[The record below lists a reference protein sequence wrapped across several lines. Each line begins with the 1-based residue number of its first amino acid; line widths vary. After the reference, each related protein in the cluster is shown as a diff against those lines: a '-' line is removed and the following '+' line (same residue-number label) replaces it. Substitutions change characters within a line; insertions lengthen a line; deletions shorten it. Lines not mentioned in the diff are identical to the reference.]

1 MEELLKEKWDGILN
15 DIRIEF
21 NITNVSFNQW
31 LKPLVVFGIEGNTVL
46 LLYDDNE
53 GAELGI
59 KYLDKHFKKALSAFI
74 SEAMDEEY
82 EINFFSPVEARAY
95 TGKKREFVQ
104 QRNLASTTMK
114 NISLNPKYTFD
125 SFIVGRNNRF
135 AQTAA
140 FAIAER
146 PGTSYNPLYI
156 YGGPGLGKTHL
167 MQAIGNYINETRSD
181 LNILYVTS
189 ESYTNELIDNLRTT
203 QNATAMRQFREK
215 YRSVDVFMIDD
226 IQFIVDKHA
235 TQEEFFNTFNSL
247 YEAGK
252 QIIITSDKPPKDIQK
267 LDERFTS
274 RFEMGLM
281 ADIGLPDYETRKAII
296 TRKLE
301 ENDYDL
307 APEVQ
312 EYIAA
317 NFKSNVRKIE
327 GALNK
332 LIAYSKLQK
341 KPVTIEV
348 AIDELQNL
356 ITPDMPREITPQ
368 LIIEVVAEHFNV
380 SVDQLASK
388 NRYQTIVRPRHIA
401 MYLCKTMTSCSLTA
415 IGKLLGGKDH
425 ATISNGAKK
434 IEDEMDMDQELKKQ
448 VEAIKKKINPN

>member
-1 MEELLKEKWDGILN
+1 MEELLKEKWNTIL
-15 DIRIEF
+15 DAIRSEF
-21 NITNVSFNQW
+21 NITQVSFNQW
-31 LKPLVVFGIEGNTVL
+31 LRPLIVFTIDGDNVL

-53 GAELGI
+53 GADLGI
-59 KYLDKHFKKALSAFI
+59 KYISKRFKKALSAFI
-74 SEAMDEEY
+74 SEAMDKEY
-82 EINFFSPVEARAY
+82 EVSIISPDEAKQY
-95 TGKKREFVQ
+95 TGKRRELVQ
-104 QRNLASTTMK
+104 QKNLASSTMK
-114 NISLNPKYTFD
+114 NISLNPKYTFEN
-125 SFIVGRNNRF
+125 FVVGKNNRF

-140 FAIAER
+140 FAIAEQ
-146 PGTSYNPLYI
+146 PGSSYNPLYI

-167 MQAIGNYINETRSD
+167 VQAIGNYINETRND

-203 QNATAMRQFREK
+203 QNATAMAKFREK

-226 IQFIVDKHA
+226 IQFIADKHS
-235 TQEEFFNTFNSL
+235 TQEEFFHTFNELFQS
-247 YEAGK
+247 GK
-252 QIIITSDKPPKDIQK
+252 QIIITSDKPPKDLQN
-267 LDERFTS
+267 LNDRFIS

-281 ADIGLPDYETRKAII
+281 ADIGFPDYETRKAII

-301 ENDYDL
+301 ECDYEL
-307 APEVQ
+307 APEIQ

-332 LIAYSKLQK
+332 LIAYSKLQR
-341 KPVTIEV
+341 KPVTIEI
-348 AIDELQNL
+348 AIEELQNL

-368 LIIEVVAEHFNV
+368 LVLEVVSEHFNV
-380 SVDQLASK
+380 SVDQLTSK
-388 NRYQTIVRPRHIA
+388 NRYQSVVRPRHIA

-434 IEDEMDMDQELKKQ
+434 IEEEMLIDQELKRQ